1 MSAGACAALGGWAGE
16 ANSGSGV
23 HDGAGLE
30 LNPESN
36 LGSDFESGG
45 VAGRAGGFAEAGA
58 LPAKMPVALPA
69 AAGALEDG
77 AAGLKICVKLP
88 SAEAESETPGLEKP
102 FILDGAG
109 GVAGGGGVN
118 CACGG
123 EGGSGGGSITVF
135 AATGFSGTEPAIK
148 MRVNSPGPELAAG
161 AVAGSL
167 LAAETSAG
175 AGATAFSNLPIAGL
189 SITGLSIAW
198 KIRVNSPGPDFV
210 AGAGGGA
217 ACAGQSLR
225 TGSGTGRAAPNAG
238 VSSAVA
244 GGFSSERRNI
254 AVALSGSSCSGG
266 FDPEEDS

>member
-1 MSAGACAALGGWAGE
+1 M
-16 ANSGSGV
+16 
-23 HDGAGLE
+23 
-30 LNPESN
+30 
-36 LGSDFESGG
+36 
-45 VAGRAGGFAEAGA
+45 

-109 GVAGGGGVN
+109 GVAGGVN

-135 AATGFSGTEPAIK
+135 AATGFSGTEPATK

-167 LAAETSAG
+167 LAAETWAG
-175 AGATAFSNLPIAGL
+175 AGATALSNLPVAGFSIACL
-189 SITGLSIAW
+189 SIVW
-198 KIRVNSPGPDFV
+198 KIRVNSPGPDFA
-210 AGAGGGA
+210 AGEGGGT

-225 TGSGTGRAAPNAG
+225 AGSGTGRATPDAG
-238 VSSAVA
+238 DSSVVA
-244 GGFSSERRNI
+244 GGLSSERRNI